1 MSVEDAERA
10 FFAALRAGDGAA
22 LANVLTSD
30 FLLIDLMRAAELTRA
45 DLVSA
50 VLGGQLRFDAIEV
63 VSSRV
68 RRYGAA
74 AIVTGRTDMRG
85 RAGGSAWTA
94 RSRYTHVYIE
104 QNGLW
109 RLASAQGT
117 PDSCE

>member
-22 LANVLTSD
+22 LADLLTSD
-30 FLLIDLMRAAELTRA
+30 FILVDLVRDAELTRA

-50 VLGGQLRFDAIEV
+50 VFGGQLRFDAIEV
-63 VSSRV
+63 LSSRV
-68 RRYGAA
+68 RCYGAT

-94 RSRYTHVYIE
+94 RGRYTHVYIE
-104 QNGLW
+104 QNGRW

-117 PDSCE
+117 PDSRG